1 MDKKTTSKKP
11 TKKLAPKKH
20 ERVAV
25 AEELIIPDEVTED
38 PMMQRPSISMDNE
51 PAGGVLRNPAFYI
64 LLLIIGLCA
73 LVYSQKHLVLAAMVN
88 GKPIWR
94 YTVVKE
100 LEHQGGKFILDEQV
114 TSTLLDAYAKEKKV
128 SVSDKDVKTEYD
140 KIGKQLSE
148 NGQTIDQFLSFQGM
162 TKDQL
167 MVQIKRQL
175 MLKKL
180 VAGAVKVTDEDLEQY
195 KKDNKDQLPKDL
207 TGEALDTQLRQQ
219 IESEKIS
226 AEVQKLLASLRE
238 KADVKYFVTY

>member
-1 MDKKTTSKKP
+1 MDKKSTPKKT
-11 TKKLAPKKH
+11 TKKIAPKKH
-20 ERVAV
+20 DKVAV
-25 AEELIIPDEVTED
+25 AEELYIPDEVDED
-38 PMMQRPSISMDNE
+38 PMLSGAAAPMVTE
-51 PAGGVLRNPAFYI
+51 PAGGVLRNPAFY
-64 LLLIIGLCA
+64 LLLVIVGLCA

-94 YTVVKE
+94 YTVIKE

-128 SVSDKDVKTEYD
+128 DVSDKDVKAEYD

-167 MVQIKRQL
+167 MIQIKRQL

-180 VAGAVKVTDEDLEQY
+180 VAGSVKVTDEDVEQY

-207 TGEALDTQLRQQ
+207 DAEALDTQVRQQ

-226 AEVQKLLASLRE
+226 AEVQKLLSTLRE
-238 KADVKYFVTY
+238 KADVKYFITY